1 MRRRRHDDESVHEHD
16 AEAGIVEEAERPPVD
31 ENGNSATVETAER
44 APDAPAPAVEGDG
57 TALRTRLEE
66 QERAAAEAH
75 ERYLRT
81 RADFDNY
88 RKRTRGEQEDM
99 KRWAH
104 EEIVAQLLPILDNFE
119 RALESSEGQ
128 QNPQAFADGVRMI
141 YRQLSDTL
149 KKAGLETIP
158 AEGEPFDPTIHE
170 AIMQVEPGEGQ
181 APHEVVEELRKGYKL
196 NGRLL
201 RAALVK
207 VTSG

>member
-1 MRRRRHDDESVHEHD
+1 MRRRRHDDESVQDHD
-16 AEAGIVEEAERPPVD
+16 SGDGIAEEAARPPV
-31 ENGNSATVETAER
+31 EV
-44 APDAPAPAVEGDG
+44 
-57 TALRTRLEE
+57 
-66 QERAAAEAH
+66 
-75 ERYLRT
+75 
-81 RADFDNY
+81 
-88 RKRTRGEQEDM
+88 
-99 KRWAH
+99 
-104 EEIVAQLLPILDNFE
+104 VAQLLPILDNFE

-158 AEGEPFDPTIHE
+158 TEGEPFDPTVHE

>member
-1 MRRRRHDDESVHEHD
+1 MRRRRHEHEPIHEHD
-16 AEAGIVEEAERPPVD
+16 FAGHAGDEQSPPDQDGNTATIEGAERPPD
-31 ENGNSATVETAER
+31 AAAAEGNGAELR
-44 APDAPAPAVEGDG
+44 A
-57 TALRTRLEE
+57 RLEE
-66 QERAAAEAH
+66 TERAAAEAH
-75 ERYLRT
+75 NRYVRT
-81 RADFDNY
+81 LADFDNF

-119 RALESSEGQ
+119 RALDSSDGQ
-128 QNPQAFADGVRMI
+128 QNPQAFAEGVRLI
-141 YRQLSDTL
+141 YRQLFDTL
-149 KKAGLETIP
+149 KKAGLEQIP
-158 AEGEPFDPTIHE
+158 TEGEPFDPTVHE
-170 AIMQVEPGEGQ
+170 AIMQVDPAEGQ